1 MFCINNSYFINKLF
15 ILRIF
20 YEKIANMELTDDEE
34 KIDMNLAQLNEFL
47 LANYI
52 NQESS
57 KPIAKKSVWD
67 QKKHKFIQISSKVTN
82 KINAKSNSYTRYF
95 DVIAALLLIIA
106 LSILYWED
114 VRIILTYALRLLVV
128 WVSFEVFSNSF

>member
-1 MFCINNSYFINKLF
+1 
-15 ILRIF
+15 
-20 YEKIANMELTDDEE
+20 MELTDDEE